1 MSRRRLV
8 SVLLVVAYLSAGY
21 QLIRFYVSFPYF
33 YVRLPEYFSGT
44 ERLPFQLR
52 IFPRLFLLPLGRSH
66 LIEHV
71 AATRVGYLH
80 NPWRLAFF
88 ITSLVFFTITCAYTL
103 KLYRALSTSR
113 RLEFLLIPVVFYTFT
128 WTYVLNVDQ
137 HYSYPYDVPS
147 LAFFAAGVYYIY
159 QRRFWPLVLVM
170 LVGTFNR
177 EVTLFLIGIY
187 ILDAAT
193 IPITNTAAKF
203 RERFNRAEIP
213 WARVALLSF
222 LWLAIYGFLLFHY
235 RWNDRTEHRNRIGE
249 NLVRLAKPQYW
260 PAELNISGYLLP
272 FVCLF
277 RQRLLPQR
285 FANYLYVLVPWI
297 AIMFYSGVLNETRVY
312 GELCTYTSIAAVLIA
327 EQYLDSLATGHAAR
341 QTPEPPPPLAE
352 ITHDPAPLTHG

>member
-1 MSRRRLV
+1 MSRRRLL
-8 SVLLVVAYLSAGY
+8 SVLLAVAYLSAGY

-52 IFPRLFLLPLGRSH
+52 VLPILWLRPLGASH
-66 LIEHV
+66 LIERI

-88 ITSLVFFTITCAYTL
+88 IVSLVFFTITCAYTL
-103 KLYRALSTSR
+103 KLYRALSRSR

-147 LAFFAAGVYYIY
+147 LAFFVAGLFYIY

-170 LVGTFNR
+170 LLGTLNR

-187 ILDAAT
+187 LLDAASV
-193 IPITNTAAKF
+193 PITDTAARF
-203 RERFNRAEIP
+203 RERFNRAQIR
-213 WARVALLSF
+213 WGRVALLSV
-222 LWLAIYGFLLFHY
+222 LWLAVYGTLLFHF
-235 RWNDRTEHRNRIGE
+235 RWNDRTEDRNRIGE
-249 NLVRLAKPQYW
+249 NLVRLFKPQYW

-277 RQRLLPQR
+277 RRRLLPQR
-285 FANYLYVLVPWI
+285 FSNYLYILVPWV

-312 GELCTYTSIAAVLIA
+312 GELSTYTAIAAVLIA
-327 EQYLDSLATGHAAR
+327 EQYLDSLTTGAGR
-341 QTPEPPPPLAE
+341 TDLSRPN
-352 ITHDPAPLTHG
+352 LTA